1 MKRRSTKNSLP
12 LLEERNKN
20 RLIANVSYIIVGKI
34 TWNNTFKVSTRAC
47 EHFFFFF
54 FNFQLPTRGNYEA
67 RGSRNIKQTIKINNS
82 FLQNVDVSHRRSV
95 CALRW
100 PASRFSSR
108 YCVTQNCDSHSCQA
122 AYLLLPRF
130 VLP

>member
-34 TWNNTFKVSTRAC
+34 TWNNSKCPLERVKIFS
-47 EHFFFFF
+47 FFF

-82 FLQNVDVSHRRSV
+82 FL
-95 CALRW
+95 
-100 PASRFSSR
+100 
-108 YCVTQNCDSHSCQA
+108 
-122 AYLLLPRF
+122 
-130 VLP
+130 